1 MKEKYSYKK
10 FKDVL
15 LQYVKTSFNS
25 DVSIEIHNVVKNNS
39 FELEGMIIIEDGKS
53 VSPNFY
59 LQLYYKEYL
68 HGVSIEDI
76 VADMLEKYD
85 EVQNEDFS
93 GFSMNI
99 ENCMDKIVCRLVS
112 YEKNSKLLEE
122 IPYIPFLDLAI
133 VFYCLVLENENGIG
147 SVRISN
153 KIMDEWNMTVKM
165 LYQVAICNTQRLF
178 PKVFCPLKPML
189 ENILEDNRKEI
200 SEILNDISSVDSYSL
215 YDTEAPFILTNQK
228 GINGAAVM
236 LYPNCLREIG
246 DITGEDLYIIP
257 SSIHELLIIPDDRQ
271 ILPKELKKMVHEV
284 NTNCVVSEEVLSD
297 MVYRYSVAENIIE
310 ICS

>member
-1 MKEKYSYKK
+1 MKEKYCYKE
-10 FKDVL
+10 FKNVL
-15 LQYVKTSFNS
+15 LNYVKVVFGSEVN
-25 DVSIEIHNVVKNNS
+25 IEIHNVVKNNS
-39 FELEGMIIIEDGKS
+39 FELEGMIIIENGKS

-68 HGVSIEDI
+68 RGVSIEDI
-76 VADMLEKYD
+76 VTDILEKYD
-85 EVQNEDFS
+85 ELQNKDFS

-133 VFYCLVLENENGIG
+133 IFYCLVLENENGIG

-153 KIMDEWNMTVKM
+153 KIMEDWNMTVKM

-178 PKVFCPLKPML
+178 PKVLCSLKSML
-189 ENILEDNRKEI
+189 ENILEERRKEI
-200 SEILNDISSVDSYSL
+200 PEIFDSIDSYNL
-215 YDTEAPFILTNQK
+215 QDTEAPFILTNQK
-228 GINGAAVM
+228 GVNGAAVL
-236 LYPNCLREIG
+236 LYPDCLKEIG
-246 DITGEDLYIIP
+246 NMTGEDLFIIP
-257 SSIHELLIIPDDRQ
+257 SSVHELLIIPDDRQ
-271 ILPKELKKMVHEV
+271 ILPEELKKMVHEV

-297 MVYRYSVAENIIE
+297 MVYKYSVEKNIIE